1 MLVTLDKARR
11 THRRRLVTL
20 CAMAVL
26 AASVLSAHSA
36 LAGGDHMGMGIAVC
50 VAVIDTAVA
59 AATVALAR
67 RLPALRLSSVRLLC
81 TVPIGRPRR
90 APPARSRT
98 GPAELQVFR
107 L

>member
-1 MLVTLDKARR
+1 MLVTLDKALR

-26 AASVLSAHSA
+26 AASVLGAHSA
-36 LAGGDHMGMGIAVC
+36 LASGDHMGMGIAVC

-67 RLPALRLSSVRLLC
+67 RRPALRLSSLRLLG
-81 TVPIGRPRR
+81 TVAVARPRR
-90 APPARSRT
+90 GPPARSRA